1 MKFFLDTADIGEIS
15 EAHSMGLIDGVTTNP
30 TLVSKTGRGFD
41 EMVKEIC
48 SLVTGPVSLETVSRD
63 AEGMIREGEKLIRYG
78 KNVVVKVPLTTEGLK
93 AVRALKEMG
102 IKCNVTLCFTPVQA
116 LLAAKA
122 GAAYISPFIGR
133 LDDISQTGMD
143 IIEQIVKIY
152 KNYQMTTEVLV
163 ASVRNPVHVLSA
175 ALIGAHVVT
184 IPFSVLKQLTQHPLT
199 DIGIERFLRDW
210 EKVPE
215 KF

>member
-30 TLVSKTGRGFD
+30 TLISKTGREFD
-41 EMVKEIC
+41 DVVREIC
-48 SLVTGPVSLETVSRD
+48 SLVSGPVSLETVSLD
-63 AEGMIREGEKLIRYG
+63 AEGMVQEGEKLIRYG
-78 KNVVVKVPLTTEGLK
+78 NNVVVKVPLTPDGLK
-93 AVRALKEMG
+93 AVRTLKGMG
-102 IKCNVTLCFTPVQA
+102 IKTNVTLCFTPVQA

-143 IIEQIVKIY
+143 IIEQIVKIF
-152 KNYQMTTEVLV
+152 KNYQLTTEVLV

-175 ALIGAHVVT
+175 ALIGAHVATV
-184 IPFSVLKQLTQHPLT
+184 PYAVLKQLTHHPLT
-199 DIGIERFLRDW
+199 DIGIERFLKDW
-210 EKVPE
+210 EKVPG

>member
-1 MKFFLDTADIGEIS
+1 
-15 EAHSMGLIDGVTTNP
+15 
-30 TLVSKTGRGFD
+30 
-41 EMVKEIC
+41 
-48 SLVTGPVSLETVSRD
+48 
-63 AEGMIREGEKLIRYG
+63 
-78 KNVVVKVPLTTEGLK
+78 
-93 AVRALKEMG
+93 VRALKGMG

-143 IIEQIVKIY
+143 IIEQIVKIF

-175 ALIGAHVVT
+175 ALIGAHVAT
-184 IPFSVLKQLTQHPLT
+184 LPFSVLKQLTQHPLT
-199 DIGIERFLRDW
+199 DIGIERFLKDW
-210 EKVPE
+210 EKVPD